1 MSDYPNYNLTHCE
14 YPLHGFDVAAGLREA
29 LGDNNIYEPYAT
41 RPWFT
46 QTGRIFIRK
55 DVATPALI
63 TYLLL
68 KKT

>member
-1 MSDYPNYNLTHCE
+1 MSNFYKETHKFYNIS
-14 YPLHGFDVAAGLREA
+14 GFQVINSLRDA
-29 LGDNNIYEPYAT
+29 LGDNNIYEPLKQ

-46 QTGRIFIRK
+46 QTGQVFIRR
-55 DVATPALI
+55 DVADPALI